1 MSFRFWASIV
11 TVVLVALVVF
21 LGWDKIVQA
30 WNLLGSVNIWILLL
44 LIPIQFIS
52 YFATG
57 GMIFSY
63 LRSKG
68 DLKKASQN
76 QMTRV
81 ALEFNFVNHVFPT
94 TGDAIGFSYLCWSL
108 KRFGVS
114 LGRSTMAQM
123 IRFAASFIVFL
134 GFLVLSVFSLILD
147 QKINRA
153 IIFMSAL
160 LLLLIIVVIVLF
172 AYAMSNHQRLIRF
185 SSWVTKLVNT
195 VVRKVTRGKKPELL
209 KLEKVEAFFT
219 EMHHDYLAIL
229 ADKKI
234 LKTPFM
240 WALVFNV
247 ADVMLLFVAFW
258 ALGFIVSPAILFVAF
273 GVAVVASAVSVTP
286 GGTGVYEAVM
296 ITFLISAGVPA
307 EAAIAGTLLARVVLL
322 LGTIASGYVFY
333 QLTINK
339 YGKPTNSPDIQC

>member
-1 MSFRFWASIV
+1 MSFRSIATIV
-11 TVVLVALVVF
+11 TIILVGLVIF
-21 LGWDKIVQA
+21 LGREKIIQA
-30 WNLLGSVNIWILLL
+30 WNLLGSVNIWILLI
-44 LIPIQFIS
+44 LIPLQFAS

-68 DLKKASQN
+68 DLKGASQK

-94 TGDAIGFSYLCWSL
+94 AGDAIGFSYLCWSL

-114 LGRSTMAQM
+114 LGRATMAQM
-123 IRFAASFIVFL
+123 VRFAVSFIVFL
-134 GFLVLSVFSLILD
+134 GFLVLSVFLLILD
-147 QKINRA
+147 QKINRP

-172 AYAMSNHQRLIRF
+172 AYAISNHRRLIRF
-185 SSWVTKLVNT
+185 SSWVTKFVNT
-195 VVRKVTRGKKPELL
+195 IVRKITRGKKPELL

-219 EMHHDYLAIL
+219 EMHQDYLAIL

-234 LKTPFM
+234 LKTPFI
-240 WALVFNV
+240 WALVFNI

-273 GVAVVASAVSVTP
+273 GVAVVAGALSVTP

-322 LGTIASGYVFY
+322 LGTIASGYLFY

-339 YGKPTNSPDIQC
+339 YGKPTAKSDI

>member
-1 MSFRFWASIV
+1 MSFRFWASII
-11 TVVLVALVVF
+11 TVALVALVIF

-30 WNLLGSVNIWILLL
+30 WNLLSSVNIWILLL
-44 LIPIQFIS
+44 MIPIQFIS

-68 DLKKASQN
+68 DLKGVKQS

-94 TGDAIGFSYLCWSL
+94 AGDAVGFSYLCWSL
-108 KRFGVS
+108 KRFGIS
-114 LGRSTMAQM
+114 LGRATMAQM
-123 IRFAASFIVFL
+123 VRFAAAFIVFL
-134 GFLVLSVFSLILD
+134 GFLVLSVFLLILD
-147 QKINRA
+147 QKINRQ

-160 LLLLIIVVIVLF
+160 LLLLIIVVIAFF
-172 AYAMSNHQRLIRF
+172 AYAMSNHRRLIKF
-185 SSWVTKLVNT
+185 SGWITKLINK
-195 VVRKVTRGKKPELL
+195 VVCKITRSKKSKCL
-209 KLEKVEAFFT
+209 KSEKVEAFFA

-234 LKTPFM
+234 LKKPFI

-247 ADVMLLFVAFW
+247 FDVMLLFVAFW

-273 GVAVVASAVSVTP
+273 GVAAVAGALSVTP

-307 EAAIAGTLLARVVLL
+307 EASIAGTLLARVVLL

-339 YGKPTNSPDIQC
+339 YGKPNTSTDI

>member
-11 TVVLVALVVF
+11 TVVLVALVIF

-30 WNLLGSVNIWILLL
+30 WNLLGSVNIWVLLL
-44 LIPIQFIS
+44 LIPIQFAS

-68 DLKKASQN
+68 DLKEASQK

-94 TGDAIGFSYLCWSL
+94 AGDAIGFSYLCWSL
-108 KRFGVS
+108 GHFGVS
-114 LGRSTMAQM
+114 VGRATMAQM
-123 IRFAASFIVFL
+123 VRFVTAFTVFM
-134 GFLVLSVFSLILD
+134 GFLLLSVFVLILD

-160 LLLLIIVVIVLF
+160 LLLLIIVGLVLF

-185 SSWVTKLVNT
+185 SSRVTRIVNL
-195 VVRKVTRGKKPELL
+195 VVRKLTRGKKPALL
-209 KLEKVEAFFT
+209 KLEKVEGFFT
-219 EMHHDYLAIL
+219 EMHHDYLAIV

-234 LKTPFM
+234 LKTPFI
-240 WALVFNV
+240 WAIVFNI
-247 ADVMLLFVAFW
+247 ADVLLLFVAFW
-258 ALGFIVSPAILFVAF
+258 SLGFIISPAILFVAF
-273 GVAVVASAVSVTP
+273 GIAAVSSMLAVTP

-296 ITFLISAGVPA
+296 IAFLISAGVPA

-322 LGTIASGYVFY
+322 LGTVISGYAFY

-339 YGKPTNSPDIQC
+339 YGKPTKSTDI